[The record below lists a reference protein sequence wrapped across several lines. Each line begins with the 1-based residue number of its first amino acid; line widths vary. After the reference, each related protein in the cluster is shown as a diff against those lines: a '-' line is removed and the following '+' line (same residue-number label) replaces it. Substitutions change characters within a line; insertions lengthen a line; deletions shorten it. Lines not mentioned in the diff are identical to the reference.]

1 MVQYRVQG
9 KVMQWMMK
17 LNICSHSH
25 SMNVSWLPWYTEY
38 TSVLGLFNANSLD
51 RSAGYIQRVANAL
64 QLTPQAN
71 IASSNWGIRTILTTI
86 HSGDCIEVCSLFFVL
101 AIQQVSVTIYQYAPC
116 SLLSNLRLLLKTSS
130 TQMPSHKSSAC
141 SYTLSICWQL
151 TPLGFGST
159 LWQSI
164 TASRYWVNARY
175 LLALSHQV
183 TGLDILHILWQFLS
197 GISSLG
203 QC

>member
-1 MVQYRVQG
+1 MVQYQVQG

-17 LNICSHSH
+17 LNVCMCESHSH
-25 SMNVSWLPWYTEY
+25 VSWLPWYTEY

-116 SLLSNLRLLLKTSS
+116 SLLSSLELLLKTAR
-130 TQMPSHKSSAC
+130 TQMPLHKSSTC
-141 SYTLSICWQL
+141 SYALSICWQL
-151 TPLGFGST
+151 TTLGFGST

-183 TGLDILHILWQFLS
+183 TGLDILHILWQILS
-197 GISSLG
+197 GISSLD